1 MGIKIRHFTFSQQ
14 FKHPKTGEELIT
26 IESVE
31 KTLLKYKK
39 SIKQWACAVHDEDRY
54 TEHDYKK
61 YIELHHEEPKWK
73 VGDLKPAHIHVVG
86 QLGYA
91 TDIEDIAKWFNVPSN
106 IIEYHRGAGAFADD
120 VVYLTHEAPKQQEL
134 GKHLY
139 DRSVIHTNIEDI
151 DTFIDDYLEKGIR
164 RDIKKN
170 TDSVLNHLMHEI
182 YVEGKTMREI
192 NLECIGD
199 EEKEPILEKN
209 YDRLEKLRARYI
221 SNMEPPQT
229 RINYYIFGKGG
240 EGKGLISRAI
250 ARSLYPQYEYDDDI
264 FFEVGAHGASF
275 EGYDGQPVLI
285 WNDRR
290 AIDLIM
296 ELNGRG
302 NVFNVF
308 DTHPTKQKQ
317 NKKYASINLCNE
329 VNIVNSVEDY
339 KDFLDGLAG
348 EYTDKTGNKN
358 IAEDKGQSYRRF
370 PLIIPIHEK
379 DFDILVNKGVMN
391 HTSEFTQL
399 IEYYGF
405 TQQLRA
411 MNAHLSS
418 NFKSRLRNL
427 ETKTVEPIIEKHKE
441 LLPNVEQSEDDLEE
455 ILKQFDIEALGRQR
469 SDVFIDYVE
478 RIKSDYTDEELH
490 QSVEWKN
497 GINPYTNCY
506 SKNEIVS
513 DAILDMVNYGL
524 DEQMPFEK
532 IKNNIHSAFK
542 PKKYYI

>member
-1 MGIKIRHFTFSQQ
+1 MRIRHFTFSQK
-14 FKHPKTGEELIT
+14 FTHPYTREKLIDVST
-26 IESVE
+26 VE
-31 KTLLKYKK
+31 NILRQRKV
-39 SIKQWACAVHDEDRY
+39 INRWAWAVHDQDTY

-61 YIELHHEEPKWK
+61 YKEAHEEEPSWK
-73 VGDLKPAHIHVVG
+73 IGDLKDPHIHVVCE
-86 QLGYA
+86 LNTA
-91 TDIEDIAKWFNVPSN
+91 VELESIAKWFNVPDSM
-106 IIEYHRGAGAFADD
+106 IEYHRGAGAFADD

-139 DRSVIHTNIEDI
+139 ERSVINTNIEDI
-151 DTFIDDYLEKGIR
+151 EGFFNDYFEKGIR
-164 RDIKKN
+164 RAKRN
-170 TDSVLNHLMHEI
+170 GSDSILDMLMHKV

-199 EEKEPILEKN
+199 EEKEPVLEKN

-229 RINYYIFGKGG
+229 RINYYVYGPGG

-250 ARSLYPQYEYDDDI
+250 ARSLYPQFEYDDDI

-317 NKKYASINLCNE
+317 NKKYSSINLCNE

-339 KDFLDGLAG
+339 KTFLDGLSG
-348 EYTDKTGNKN
+348 EYTDKSGNKN

-391 HTSEFTQL
+391 GTREFDQL

-405 TQQLRA
+405 THQLRA
-411 MNAHLSS
+411 MNKQLSS
-418 NFKSRLRNL
+418 CFKSQLRNL
-427 ETKTVEPIIEKHKE
+427 ETNTVQPIIEQHNK
-441 LLPNVEQSEDDLEE
+441 LLPNIEKTEEDLEN
-455 ILKQFDIEALGRQR
+455 ILKEFAIENLGKQKKDIWINYA
-469 SDVFIDYVE
+469 E
-478 RIKSDYTDEELH
+478 RIKQDYSENELMKI
-490 QSVEWKN
+490 VEWKN
-497 GINPYTNCY
+497 DINPYTNCH
-506 SKNEIVS
+506 SSNETVE
-513 DAILDMVNYGL
+513 DTILLMAQKMVDDNV
-524 DEQMPFEK
+524 PFEK
-532 IKNNIHSAFK
+532 AREKINAFLK
-542 PKKYYI
+542 PSKFYE